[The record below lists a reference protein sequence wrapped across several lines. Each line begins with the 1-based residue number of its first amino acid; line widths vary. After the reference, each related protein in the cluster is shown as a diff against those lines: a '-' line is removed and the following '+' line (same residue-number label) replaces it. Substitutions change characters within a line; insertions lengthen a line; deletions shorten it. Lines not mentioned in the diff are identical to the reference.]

1 MSPQRLSLHFSNHLN
16 SDIMNTQSRA
26 FLFLAD
32 GFEITEAMAPADI
45 LVRGGIE
52 LNTISISDSHIVTS
66 AQRIS
71 VNAEFTLDE
80 YPLNDIRTEDIMIF
94 PGGMPGST
102 NLAACAPLVNRMQ
115 RHYAEGGTVAAIC
128 AAPAV
133 VLSLLPLEE
142 TVRARGGFK
151 MTCYEGFEPYLTA
164 KGVTVVDQRQ
174 GVVADAGIISASGAG
189 HAVDFGLKILEL
201 ISGEGTARKIAQAI
215 ML

>member
-1 MSPQRLSLHFSNHLN
+1 
-16 SDIMNTQSRA
+16 MNTQPRA

-52 LNTISISDSHIVTS
+52 LNIISISDSHTVTS

-142 TVRARGGFK
+142 AVRARGGLK

-164 KGVTVVDQRQ
+164 KGKGRNSS
-174 GVVADAGIISASGAG
+174 GPASGRRSG
-189 HAVDFGLKILEL
+189 RRHHLRQRSRSRRSLRPQDSGTHLRQRRRTENRTGHHAVNTQQRLLK
-201 ISGEGTARKIAQAI
+201 
-215 ML
+215 M